1 MVTWVKKYR
10 LAFFHKMVN
19 MCKTEF
25 GSELFK
31 LDNDRAFVFDL
42 DGVLRSYDKDKRPL
56 LYVKLFLKQI

>member
-1 MVTWVKKYR
+1 
-10 LAFFHKMVN
+10 MVN